1 MLLSSWKSND
11 WKRRHGTD
19 EWDEKLAGIRGLS
32 PVKICWSASAA
43 RGLSW
48 WPPHVQCS
56 HFRLQLLGSP
66 NPVSCIRR
74 RTCHSSPC
82 VFAQMTNCTNVL
94 AVVVLSSCCP
104 ASERGSQMPFLA
116 KEPSQQ
122 RKSSWMRFKMLL
134 NYFKTLQLRH
144 ASPPILHSITIGA
157 TWVLAI
163 ICKCCKKV
171 DNAGEI
177 TFFGSQ
183 PAQK

>member
-1 MLLSSWKSND
+1 MGWKISRDPGAKSCENLLKCISCQGLVLVAPTCAMFTLSPAAPRQPESCILHPQKDMPFVSVCICPNDKLHKRSRSRRPVVLLSCF
-11 WKRRHGTD
+11 WKR
-19 EWDEKLAGIRGLS
+19 K
-32 PVKICWSASAA
+32 
-43 RGLSW
+43 
-48 WPPHVQCS
+48 
-56 HFRLQLLGSP
+56 P
-66 NPVSCIRR
+66 NAI
-74 RTCHSSPC
+74 PC
-82 VFAQMTNCTNVL
+82 Q
-94 AVVVLSSCCP
+94 
-104 ASERGSQMPFLA
+104 
-116 KEPSQQ
+116 EPSQQ